1 MERLMEYVRA
11 KKQNMN
17 IFEILDI
24 IRGEYTVPEEIAYTE
39 MVENIILA
47 SKYRTDI
54 YHYQRVFEEMF
65 RGMELPFHLNWDNF
79 VDLAIG
85 NVIEEMLERW
95 CSESQHFRLE
105 KRETELL
112 RELVKYQFYQSTQST
127 KGRTRAEIEV
137 FFQKREGTIK
147 NMASFLTGLERAS
160 ISLFRIAMEREEGE
174 NV

>member
-1 MERLMEYVRA
+1 MERLMEYVRM

-24 IRGEYTVPEEIAYTE
+24 IRGEYTVSEEIEYTDI
-39 MVENIILA
+39 VENIILA
-47 SKYRTDI
+47 SKYRNDI
-54 YHYQRVFEEMF
+54 YNYQKVFEEMF
-65 RGMELPFHLNWDNF
+65 HGIDLSFNLNWDNF

-85 NVIEEMLERW
+85 NVIEEMVAKW

-105 KRETELL
+105 KKETELL

-160 ISLFRIAMEREEGE
+160 ISLFRIAMER
-174 NV
+174 